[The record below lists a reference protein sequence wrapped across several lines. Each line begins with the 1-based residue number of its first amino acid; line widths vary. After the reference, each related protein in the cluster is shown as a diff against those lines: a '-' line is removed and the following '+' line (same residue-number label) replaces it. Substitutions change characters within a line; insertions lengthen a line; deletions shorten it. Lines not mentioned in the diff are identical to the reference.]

1 MVNRN
6 ARTFY
11 EENGDVGT
19 LRSQQREYA
28 NNWSGT
34 LAANMWADAMWAD
47 ATQTGSQQW
56 SIVDFFSSN
65 Y

>member
-34 LAANMWADAMWAD
+34 LAANMWADA
-47 ATQTGSQQW
+47 TQTGSQQ
-56 SIVDFFSSN
+56 
-65 Y
+65 